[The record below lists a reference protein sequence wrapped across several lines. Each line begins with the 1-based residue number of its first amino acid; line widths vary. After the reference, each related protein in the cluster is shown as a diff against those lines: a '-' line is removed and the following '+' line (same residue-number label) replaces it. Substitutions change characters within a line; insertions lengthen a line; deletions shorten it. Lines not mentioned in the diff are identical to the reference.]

1 MVGVSGLN
9 LANVLLVI
17 LVIAGLIFLFFFVQ
31 DYRNSYLNGE
41 VEKEGGVVVFSLT
54 GLIINF
60 FDTLGIG
67 GFAPMTVI
75 FRQFK
80 LVNDRVIPGTLNT
93 AMCIPVVVEA
103 LIFIKEVKVGS
114 ITLVSMIFSAVVG
127 AVFRAGIVSKMSE
140 KKIQRWMAI
149 ALFAVVVIMIAGKLG
164 IMPTGGEVTRL
175 TGVKLLIAIVG
186 NFILGALM
194 TLGIGLYAP
203 CMALVY
209 SLGLSPIVAFPIM
222 MGSCAFLMPAA
233 SIRFIKE
240 DSYNRR
246 ATLII
251 TLTGIV
257 GVIIAAYIVKA
268 LPLNVLGWLVIVVVS
283 YTATKLMLDSRK
295 IDTNIT

>member
-41 VEKEGGVVVFSLT
+41 IEKEGGVVVFSLT

-127 AVFRAGIVSKMSE
+127 AVFGAGIVSKMSE

-164 IMPTGGEVTRL
+164 IMPTGGEATRL
-175 TGVKLLIAIVG
+175 TGVKLLIAVVG

-295 IDTNIT
+295 TDTNIT

>member
-1 MVGVSGLN
+1 MN

-41 VEKEGGVVVFSLT
+41 IEKEGGVVVFSLT

-127 AVFRAGIVSKMSE
+127 AVFGAGIVSKMSE

-164 IMPTGGEVTRL
+164 IMPTGGEATRL

>member
-41 VEKEGGVVVFSLT
+41 LEKEGGVVVFSLT

-127 AVFRAGIVSKMSE
+127 AVFGAGIVSKMSE

-164 IMPTGGEVTRL
+164 IMPTGGEATRL

-295 IDTNIT
+295 TDTNIT

>member
-41 VEKEGGVVVFSLT
+41 IEKEGGVVVFSLT

-127 AVFRAGIVSKMSE
+127 AVFGAGIVSKMSE

-164 IMPTGGEVTRL
+164 IMPTGGEATRL
-175 TGVKLLIAIVG
+175 TGVKLLIAVVG
-186 NFILGALM
+186 NFVLGALM

-295 IDTNIT
+295 TDTNIT

>member
-1 MVGVSGLN
+1 MN

-127 AVFRAGIVSKMSE
+127 AVFGAGIVSKMSE

-164 IMPTGGEVTRL
+164 IMPTGGEATRL

-257 GVIIAAYIVKA
+257 GVIIAAYIVKT

>member
-1 MVGVSGLN
+1 MN

-41 VEKEGGVVVFSLT
+41 IEKEGVVVVFSLT

-127 AVFRAGIVSKMSE
+127 AVFGAGIVSKMSE

-164 IMPTGGEVTRL
+164 IMPTGGEATRL

-240 DSYNRR
+240 GSYNRR

-295 IDTNIT
+295 TDTNIT

>member
-1 MVGVSGLN
+1 MN

-41 VEKEGGVVVFSLT
+41 IEKEGGVVVFSLT

-127 AVFRAGIVSKMSE
+127 AVFGAGIVSKMSE

-164 IMPTGGEVTRL
+164 IMPTGGEATRL
-175 TGVKLLIAIVG
+175 TGVKLLIAVVG

-295 IDTNIT
+295 TDTNIT

>member
-1 MVGVSGLN
+1 MN

-41 VEKEGGVVVFSLT
+41 LEKEGGVVVFSLT

-127 AVFRAGIVSKMSE
+127 AVFGAGIVSKMSE

-164 IMPTGGEVTRL
+164 IMPTGGEATRL

-295 IDTNIT
+295 TDTNIT

>member
-127 AVFRAGIVSKMSE
+127 AVFGAGIVSKMSE

-164 IMPTGGEVTRL
+164 IMPTGGEATRL

-295 IDTNIT
+295 TDTNIT

>member
-127 AVFRAGIVSKMSE
+127 AVFGAGIVSKMSE

-164 IMPTGGEVTRL
+164 IMPTGGEATRL

-257 GVIIAAYIVKA
+257 GVIIAAYIVKT

>member
-1 MVGVSGLN
+1 MN

-127 AVFRAGIVSKMSE
+127 AVFGAGIVSKMSE

-164 IMPTGGEVTRL
+164 IMPTGGEATRL

>member
-1 MVGVSGLN
+1 MN

-127 AVFRAGIVSKMSE
+127 AVFGAGIVSKMSE

-164 IMPTGGEVTRL
+164 IMPTGGEATRL
-175 TGVKLLIAIVG
+175 TGVKLLIAVVG

-295 IDTNIT
+295 TDTNIT

>member
-1 MVGVSGLN
+1 MN

-127 AVFRAGIVSKMSE
+127 AVFGAGIVSKMSE

-164 IMPTGGEVTRL
+164 IMPTGGEATRL

-295 IDTNIT
+295 TDTNIT